1 MHPTSPQKIVTKKK
15 NSVDNNNN
23 RITKKRKTSS
33 SSTSLFNSNK
43 STQLNEK
50 EKVFNDP
57 VHGHVTLHPLCCS
70 IVDTPQ
76 FQRLRDLLQLGP
88 TYYVFPG
95 ASHRRFAHCIGVSY
109 LAGVFL
115 SCLKRN
121 HGNDPIIK
129 SLTKVDELCVK
140 IAGLCHDLGHGPFS
154 HTYDGK
160 FVKAVRTEKGFDW
173 AHEHASAA
181 LLDYMLKSNEGLM
194 EKFNAYGLHDEDIHF
209 IKELI
214 FGSKSDAPKDW
225 VWKGRGDGKDYL
237 YEIVANHRNGIDVD
251 KFDYFARD
259 CLHLGIPTSFDP
271 HRLMRFA
278 RILTLD
284 DKSSKADGK
293 TQIGYHEK
301 EAWNIYELFHTRYNL
316 HKRAYQHRVARAI
329 EAMLVDALI
338 YANDHMLLSTKGT
351 TKVKMSHAMEHMDVY
366 TKLTDTILK
375 RIEWDAERDKN
386 LEKSAALLMKLQ
398 KRELYKF
405 IGEIL
410 LPKEKTKESENKIR
424 NEILQYCKS
433 NEEKEEINANL
444 IVDRV
449 KINYGMGDL
458 NPVDHVLF
466 YLRDDDNSGGYLL
479 KEQVSCFIPQI
490 FEECYVRLYCKT
502 ADVNIINR
510 LKELFNDWFKKK

>member
-1 MHPTSPQKIVTKKK
+1 MLTTSPRKIVTASPQKDKDGRKV
-15 NSVDNNNN
+15 
-23 RITKKRKTSS
+23 KRRKLSAEK
-33 SSTSLFNSNK
+33 LLEGGAGDIIAK
-43 STQLNEK
+43 PKPAK

-57 VHGHVTLHPLCCS
+57 IHGHVTLHPLCCS

-76 FQRLRDLLQLGP
+76 FQRLRDLLQVGP
-88 TYYVFPG
+88 SYFVFPG

-115 SCLKRN
+115 SHLKSN
-121 HGNDPIIK
+121 HNGNIAI
-129 SLTKVDELCVK
+129 TEADELCIK

-154 HTYDGK
+154 HTYDGR
-160 FVKAVRTEKGFDW
+160 FVKALRTEEGFDW

-181 LLDYMLKSNEGLM
+181 LLDFMLQSNEGLL
-194 EKFNAYGLHDEDIHF
+194 EKFKKFGLGEEDVHF

-214 FGSKSDAPKDW
+214 FGSPKDAPRDW
-225 VWKGRGDGKDYL
+225 VWKGRGKGKEYL

-278 RILTLD
+278 RVMT
-284 DKSSKADGK
+284 STDGT

-316 HKRAYQHRVARAI
+316 HKRAYQHRVARAV

-338 YANDHMLLSTKGT
+338 YANDFLLLSTDDLT
-351 TKVKMSHAMEHMDVY
+351 PVKMSHAMEHMDVY
-366 TKLTDTILK
+366 TKFTDSIFK
-375 RIEWDAERDKN
+375 RIEWDAEVDDN
-386 LEKSAALLMKLQ
+386 LKKSEKLLLNVQ
-398 KRELYKF
+398 KRKLYKF
-405 IGEIL
+405 IGETL
-410 LPKEKTKESENKIR
+410 LPKDRKGESESKVR
-424 NEILQYCKS
+424 EDILKRCAS
-433 NEEKEEINANL
+433 EAEKKYIGENL

-449 KINYGMGDL
+449 KINYGMGDS

-466 YLRDDDNSGGYLL
+466 YLRDDNDSGGYLAR
-479 KEQVSCFIPQI
+479 EQVSCFIPQI
-490 FEECYVRLYCKT
+490 FEECYIRLYCKSEEK
-502 ADVNIINR
+502 AILGR
-510 LKELFNDWFKKK
+510 AEALFNAWMKA